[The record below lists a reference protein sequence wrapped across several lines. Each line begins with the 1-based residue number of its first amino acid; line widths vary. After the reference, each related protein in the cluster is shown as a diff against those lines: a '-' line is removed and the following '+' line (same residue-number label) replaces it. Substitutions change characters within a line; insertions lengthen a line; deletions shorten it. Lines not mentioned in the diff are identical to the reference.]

1 MGGGSVADRHTVM
14 QARHFDKQLGGSLS
28 FPRVRRGGS
37 CWWNQFRRTNWP
49 DCVFPSRLPFPFLR
63 VTARAS
69 YPEEFL
75 KLPRPTDQ
83 RGIRALRRP
92 RRQGAPRRCRRD
104 GGLSPPR
111 AVHSFSLEL
120 SPPPLM
126 FPFSFDGANMDP
138 LEMG

>member
-1 MGGGSVADRHTVM
+1 MESISS
-14 QARHFDKQLGGSLS
+14 DKLAGLCLPVTPSPL
-28 FPRVRRGGS
+28 
-37 CWWNQFRRTNWP
+37 
-49 DCVFPSRLPFPFLR
+49 PSRDCPSF
-63 VTARAS
+63 
-69 YPEEFL
+69 PEEFL